1 LSVAPTDCSCHSEST
16 SIPVNPRTGRPVGY
30 AFVDLETAEEA
41 EKAITNLS
49 GKEILERKV
58 SVQVARKPEA
68 AGDATVGANTTEPTS
83 GGEGRKRGSGR
94 GRGRG
99 RGRGGR
105 SARGGRAVS
114 QTFYS
119 VWVEADSQLG

>member
-1 LSVAPTDCSCHSEST
+1 M
-16 SIPVNPRTGRPVGY
+16 
-30 AFVDLETAEEA
+30 DLETAEDA
-41 EKAITNLS
+41 EKAIANLS

-58 SVQVARKPEA
+58 SVQVARKPDTTGEA
-68 AGDATVGANTTEPTS
+68 ATGTAGGEPTS

-105 SARGGRAVS
+105 SARGGRAVC
-114 QTFYS
+114 
-119 VWVEADSQLG
+119 